1 MEVNLKSVSKSCTET
16 ILEQMNNAFFT
27 IKNKNNYSIGFF
39 CHIKYENRNISVAII
54 NNYNIGEDNNNFLN
68 ISINNKPRTIE
79 IENFR
84 YTNKKNDISIIEID
98 ENKNK
103 NIYFL
108 ELDYGFH
115 DENFEIYLKKEFIYM
130 INYNKDVYQYHMD

>member
-54 NNYNIGEDNNNFLN
+54 NNYNIGEDNKSIAYSLTFEDPTRTLTDEEVMEIFNNIIDKVQSNLN
-68 ISINNKPRTIE
+68 IKLRSI
-79 IENFR
+79 
-84 YTNKKNDISIIEID
+84 
-98 ENKNK
+98 
-103 NIYFL
+103 
-108 ELDYGFH
+108 
-115 DENFEIYLKKEFIYM
+115 
-130 INYNKDVYQYHMD
+130 